1 MSTEHLIYYASNNGL
16 LRKHHH
22 INLEM
27 NAVLL
32 SMLEHANSRT
42 GEISVGVRR
51 LVEETGLH
59 TRSVTGSLDKLV
71 LFAAIQP
78 IEKVKHGRTWVN
90 AYRPTLFRMP
100 TNTATNTATS
110 SVTRTATRTATRT
123 VDDSCDAYGVERNRD
138 LVFPQVVGENSNFQ
152 NSEESLQPKP
162 KPKSEPKPE
171 PHSKENGLGF
181 EAIEQILEYAV
192 NRSLKK
198 CPPRLPAGEALRVK
212 KKQDFERLLNRELP
226 KIPQNIINLCNTNPS
241 CIKAQMIGEYI
252 QCRFED
258 SVVPQGVIDAIFSEP
273 YPAAMDQFTSVFKT
287 NDDKWKAT
295 TKPNASES
303 GL

>member
-1 MSTEHLIYYASNNGL
+1 MAECGVVVVSTEHLIYFASNNGL
-16 LRKHHH
+16 LKKHHH

-27 NAVLL
+27 FGVLL

-59 TRSVTGSLDKLV
+59 TRSVTTSIDKLV
-71 LFAAIQP
+71 LFGAIEP

-100 TNTATNTATS
+100 TNTATSTATS
-110 SVTRTATRTATRT
+110 SVARTATRT

-138 LVFPQVVGENSNFQ
+138 SVFPQVIGENRNFQ
-152 NSEESLQPKP
+152 ISEESLQPKP

-171 PHSKENGLGF
+171 AHSEENGLGF
-181 EAIEQILEYAV
+181 EAIERILEYAV
-192 NRSLKK
+192 NLSLKK
-198 CPPRLPAGEALRVK
+198 CPPILPAGERLLAK
-212 KKQDFERLLNRELP
+212 KKREFERHLHRVLP

-241 CIKAQMIGEYI
+241 CIKVEMIGEYI

-258 SVVPQGVIDAIFSEP
+258 SVVPQGVIDAIFCEP
-273 YPAAMDQFTSVFKT
+273 YPEAMDQFILVFKT
-287 NDDKWKAT
+287 NDDK
-295 TKPNASES
+295 
-303 GL
+303 

>member
-1 MSTEHLIYYASNNGL
+1 
-16 LRKHHH
+16 
-22 INLEM
+22 M

-32 SMLEHANSRT
+32 SMLEHANSQT

-51 LVEETGLH
+51 LGEETGLY
-59 TRSVTGSLDKLV
+59 TRSVTTSIDKLV
-71 LFAAIQP
+71 LYGAIEP

-110 SVTRTATRTATRT
+110 SVTRPVTSTATRT
-123 VDDSCDAYGVERNRD
+123 VDDSCGAYGVERNRD
-138 LVFPQVVGENSNFQ
+138 SVFPQVEGENRNFQ

-171 PHSKENGLGF
+171 PHSEENGLGF
-181 EAIEQILEYAV
+181 EATERILEYAV
-192 NRSLKK
+192 NFSLKK
-198 CPPRLPAGEALRVK
+198 CPPSSPAGERLLAK
-212 KKQDFERLLNRELP
+212 KKWDFERHLHRELP

-241 CIKAQMIGEYI
+241 YIKVEMIGEYI

-258 SVVPQGVIDAIFSEP
+258 SVVPQRVLDGIFCEP
-273 YPAAMDQFTSVFKT
+273 YPEAMDQFTSVFEPF
-287 NDDKWKAT
+287 A
-295 TKPNASES
+295 
-303 GL
+303 

>member
-1 MSTEHLIYYASNNGL
+1 
-16 LRKHHH
+16 
-22 INLEM
+22 M

-110 SVTRTATRTATRT
+110 SVTSTATRT

-138 LVFPQVVGENSNFQ
+138 SVFPQFVGENRNFQ

-171 PHSKENGLGF
+171 AHSEENGLGF
-181 EAIEQILEYAV
+181 EARERILDYAV
-192 NRSLKK
+192 NLSLKK
-198 CPPRLPAGEALRVK
+198 CPPSSPAGERLLAK
-212 KKQDFERLLNRELP
+212 KKREFERHLHCQLP

-258 SVVPQGVIDAIFSEP
+258 SVVPQRVIDAIFCEP
-273 YPAAMDQFTSVFKT
+273 YPETMDQFTSVFKPF
-287 NDDKWKAT
+287 A
-295 TKPNASES
+295 
-303 GL
+303 

>member
-1 MSTEHLIYYASNNGL
+1 VAECWVVAVSTEHLIYFASNNGL
-16 LRKHHH
+16 LRKYHH

-27 NAVLL
+27 FAVLL

-51 LVEETGLH
+51 LVEETGLW
-59 TRSVTGSLDKLV
+59 TRSVTTAIDKLV
-71 LFAAIQP
+71 LYGAIEQ

-90 AYRPTLFRMP
+90 AYRPTLFGMP

-110 SVTRTATRTATRT
+110 SVTRTVTSSVTRT

-138 LVFPQVVGENSNFQ
+138 SVFPQVIGENRNFQ
-152 NSEESLQPKP
+152 ISEESLQPKP

-171 PHSKENGLGF
+171 AHSEENGLGF
-181 EAIEQILEYAV
+181 EAIERILEYAV
-192 NRSLKK
+192 NLSLKK
-198 CPPRLPAGEALRVK
+198 CPPILPAGERLLAK
-212 KKQDFERLLNRELP
+212 KKREFERHLHRVLP

-287 NDDKWKAT
+287 NDD
-295 TKPNASES
+295 E
-303 GL
+303 